1 MSNRKATHFEL
12 FHNLNMALREDPQF
26 SYEYDYSRETRTLM
40 ETPYWRLTP
49 SQRTTRNTMIE
60 QTMANATAEDT
71 RVRMMAMRPE
81 HRYLLVPAYICLAT
95 TEFYMDMKDSL
106 SDELETVDLMP
117 VMWSAIYALNLGRD
131 MSTDAW
137 SEMSPADQLTQIKW
151 VEKVLST
158 VKLSRYITDASRAV
172 WLGLFVTFSDI
183 PDDFYDL
190 MESQ

>member
-1 MSNRKATHFEL
+1 MSNRKASHFEL
-12 FHNLNMALREDPQF
+12 FHNLNMAMREDPQF

-81 HRYLLVPAYICLAT
+81 HRYLLIPNYICLAT
-95 TEFYMDMKDSL
+95 TEFYMEVQGSL
-106 SDELETVDLMP
+106 SDEPETADLMP
-117 VMWSAIYALNLGRD
+117 VMWSAIYALNLGRG
-131 MSTDAW
+131 MSTDVW
-137 SEMSPADQLTQIKW
+137 SEMSPADQLAQIKW
-151 VEKVLST
+151 VQKVLST

-183 PDDFYDL
+183 PDDFYEL
-190 MESQ
+190 MES

>member
-1 MSNRKATHFEL
+1 MSNRKPTHFEL

-26 SYEYDYSRETRTLM
+26 QYEYNYSRETRTLI

-60 QTMANATAEDT
+60 QTMANATAEGT

-81 HRYLLVPAYICLAT
+81 HRYMLIPAYICQAA
-95 TEFYMDMKDSL
+95 TEFYMYMKDSL
-106 SDELETVDLMP
+106 SDEPETIELMP

-137 SEMSPADQLTQIKW
+137 SEMSPADQQTQAKW

-172 WLGLFVTFSDI
+172 WLALFVTFSDI
-183 PDDFYDL
+183 PDDFYEL
-190 MESQ
+190 MES

>member
-1 MSNRKATHFEL
+1 MSNRKVTHFEL

-81 HRYLLVPAYICLAT
+81 HRYLLIPAYICLAT

-106 SDELETVDLMP
+106 SDEPETVDLMP

-131 MSTDAW
+131 MSTDVW
-137 SEMSPADQLTQIKW
+137 SEMSPVDQLTQTKW

-190 MESQ
+190 MEWQ

>member
-1 MSNRKATHFEL
+1 MSNRKASHFEL

-40 ETPYWRLTP
+40 GTPYWRLTP
-49 SQRTTRNTMIE
+49 SQRTSRNTMIE

-81 HRYLLVPAYICLAT
+81 HRYLLIPTYICLAT
-95 TEFYMDMKDSL
+95 TEFYQEMQDSL
-106 SDELETVDLMP
+106 SDEPETVDLMP
-117 VMWSAIYALNLGRD
+117 VMWAAIYALNLGRD
-131 MSTDAW
+131 MSTDVW
-137 SEMSPADQLTQIKW
+137 KEMSRADQLTQVKW
-151 VEKVLST
+151 VQKVLST

>member
-1 MSNRKATHFEL
+1 MSNRKITHFEL
-12 FHNLNMALREDPQF
+12 FHNLNMAMREDTQF

-49 SQRTTRNTMIE
+49 SQRTSRNAMIE
-60 QTMANATAEDT
+60 LTMANATAENT

-81 HRYLLVPAYICLAT
+81 HRYLLIPTYVCLAT
-95 TEFYMDMKDSL
+95 AEYYLEVKDSL
-106 SDELETVDLMP
+106 SNEPATVDLMP
-117 VMWSAIYALNLGRD
+117 VMWAAIYALNLGRD
-131 MSTDAW
+131 MSTDVW
-137 SEMSPADQLTQIKW
+137 STMSLADQLTQTKW

-172 WLGLFVTFSDI
+172 WLGLFVTFSDT

>member
-1 MSNRKATHFEL
+1 MSNRKTTHFEL
-12 FHNLNMALREDPQF
+12 FHNLNMAMREDTQF

-49 SQRTTRNTMIE
+49 SQRNSRNAMIE
-60 QTMANATAEDT
+60 QTMANATAENT

-81 HRYLLVPAYICLAT
+81 HRYLLIPTYVCLAT
-95 TEFYMDMKDSL
+95 AEYYLEVKDSL
-106 SDELETVDLMP
+106 SDEPTTVDLMP
-117 VMWSAIYALNLGRD
+117 VMWAAIYALNLGRD
-131 MSTDAW
+131 MSTDVW
-137 SEMSPADQLTQIKW
+137 STMSPADQLTQTKW